1 MQVSEVVA
9 LQFKD
14 GPQMFIPSNLIH
26 TDPGGKKWLKLK
38 ASSVTI
44 AKLVLGHMQKFK
56 KMTNPSL
63 AASPQLKKIQD
74 KVKAAV
80 LGSRESQGEG
90 QDSGQDM
97 FSAPGEQE
105 AEEEKMGKGKKALK
119 DALQKAPSTVEIDLG
134 GQKVLLKTPK
144 SLKETDIVVA
154 LEAES
159 LSGVCSFI
167 CEDVGLEK
175 KRAYVKTGNFSAKRQ
190 KKNAS
195 DENED

>member
-44 AKLVLGHMQKFK
+44 AKLVLGHMQKF
-56 KMTNPSL
+56 
-63 AASPQLKKIQD
+63 KKIQD